1 MPSIILQVSNHVKWF
16 WKDIKNAKKISGRSV
31 QVKFDDEALH
41 TDRPIKSK
49 IKVRFDTSDE
59 DSSCVYKDLGRTMIK
74 VKEGKKGFLDTAA
87 FKILYDK
94 ASWEMR
100 SQNPWTE

>member
-1 MPSIILQVSNHVKWF
+1 M
-16 WKDIKNAKKISGRSV
+16 
-31 QVKFDDEALH
+31 KFDDEALH

-49 IKVRFDTSDE
+49 IKVSFDTE
-59 DSSCVYKDLGRTMIK
+59 DSSCVYKDLGKTMIK

-100 SQNPWTE
+100 SQNPSTE

>member
-1 MPSIILQVSNHVKWF
+1 MF
-16 WKDIKNAKKISGRSV
+16 SGRSV
-31 QVKFDDEALH
+31 QVKFEDQALF

-49 IKVRFDTSDE
+49 IKIKFE
-59 DSSCVYKDLGRTMIK
+59 NAGGYKDLGRTMTK
-74 VKEGKKGFLDTAA
+74 VKEAKNGFLDTEA

-100 SQNPWTE
+100 SIHKNLL